1 MKRIDPLFVVAL
13 LVVLI
18 GVASI
23 AVGQQP
29 AAPLPIIPQASV
41 DDLKM
46 QLGECAIIQ
55 FRAVKQEAA
64 YVARI
69 RDLEKQL
76 ADAKER
82 PADAP
87 KLPAESKP
95 K

>member
-1 MKRIDPLFVVAL
+1 MKRIDLLFAVAL

-23 AVGQQP
+23 ALGEQA
-29 AAPLPIIPQASV
+29 AAPLPIVPQASV

-69 RDLEKQL
+69 RELEAQV
-76 ADAKER
+76 AKLTPK
-82 PADAP
+82 PAEAP